1 LKNAVK
7 YFGYFL
13 ILLLSVSCT
22 KKNSEKTFIYCS
34 EGSPS
39 SFNPQLT
46 TDTPSQV
53 AANAV
58 YNRLVEYER
67 DGTFKII
74 PRLAEWKLS
83 DNGLEYVFTLRKN
96 VKFHK
101 TAYFTPT
108 RDMNADDVLFSF
120 NRQWDQAHPYHQ
132 VSGGKYA
139 QFQSIGMDKV
149 IKSIEKIND
158 ATIKFVLNAPD
169 ATFLSN
175 LAMAPFSILSA
186 EYADQLTKQNKPE
199 QIDINP
205 VGTGP
210 FVFQKYDK
218 DSMIRFTANP
228 DYFLGASPL
237 SKLVFVIVTDQN
249 TRTQKILKGECDL
262 AAEPAPTEYQT
273 FLNDKNL
280 KVVETSGM
288 NVGYLS
294 MNILKKPFDKLKV
307 RQAVSHALN
316 LQSYIDAIFLG
327 FGTVANSPV
336 PSSMWAYND
345 KLPKHEYNPTKAKEL
360 LKEAGF
366 ADGFET
372 DLWALPVSR
381 PYNPDGKK
389 MAEMMQAD
397 LAQVGIR
404 VKIVSYD
411 WPTYL
416 TKGKNAEHT
425 MGQFGWTPNNADPD
439 NFLNTLLS
447 CDAAQTGPNRS
458 RWCDA
463 EFDRLVKEA
472 KSTSNIEKRT
482 KLYQQAQERVA
493 QEMPWVP
500 LAYSKIF
507 RVMSKKVVGYKIDP
521 IVVDVLYGVDLQD

>member
-1 LKNAVK
+1 MLT
-7 YFGYFL
+7 F
-13 ILLLSVSCT
+13 ISCT
-22 KKNSEKTFIYCS
+22 KPAAEKTFVYCS

-53 AANAV
+53 VANAV
-58 YNRLVEYER
+58 YNRLVEYEM
-67 DGTFKII
+67 GTLNIV

-83 DNGLEYVFTLRKN
+83 ENGLEYTFTLKKN

-101 TAYFTPT
+101 TSYFTPT
-108 RDMNADDVLFSF
+108 RDLNADDVLFSF
-120 NRQWDQAHPYHQ
+120 NRQWDPAHPYHK

-139 QFQSIGMDKV
+139 QFQSIGMDKA
-149 IKSIEKIND
+149 IKNIVKLDDS
-158 ATIKFVLNAPD
+158 TVKFELNAPD
-169 ATFLSN
+169 ATFLAN
-175 LAMAPFSILSA
+175 LAMANFSILSS
-186 EYADQLTKQNKPE
+186 EYADQLTKENK
-199 QIDINP
+199 QDQMDINP
-205 VGTGP
+205 IGTGP

-218 DSMIRFTANP
+218 DSMIRFAAHP

-249 TRTQKILKGECDL
+249 TRTQKMMKGECNMI
-262 AAEPAPTEYQT
+262 AEPSPTDYQK

-280 KVVETSGM
+280 NVVEAPGM

-294 MNILKKPFDKLKV
+294 MNILKKPFDQLKV
-307 RQAVSHALN
+307 RQAVSYALN
-316 LQSYIDAIFLG
+316 LQSYIDAVFLG
-327 FGTVANSPV
+327 FGIVANSPV
-336 PSSMWAYND
+336 PSSMWGYNHE
-345 KLPKHEYNPTKAKEL
+345 LPKPEYNPTKAKEL
-360 LKEAGF
+360 LKQAGYPN
-366 ADGFET
+366 GFET

-397 LAQVGIR
+397 LAQVGIKA
-404 VKIVSYD
+404 KIVSYD

-425 MGQFGWTPNNADPD
+425 MGQFGWTPNAADPD

-447 CDAAQTGPNRS
+447 CDAAKTGPNRS
-458 RWCDA
+458 RWCDP
-463 EFDRLVKEA
+463 EFDRLINEA
-472 KSTSNIEKRT
+472 KRISNIEERT
-482 KLYQQAQERVA
+482 KLYEKAQERFA
-493 QEMPWVP
+493 QQMPWVP

-507 RVMSKKVVGYKIDP
+507 RVMSKKVVGYKINP
-521 IVVDVLYGVDLQD
+521 IVVDHLYGVDLQN